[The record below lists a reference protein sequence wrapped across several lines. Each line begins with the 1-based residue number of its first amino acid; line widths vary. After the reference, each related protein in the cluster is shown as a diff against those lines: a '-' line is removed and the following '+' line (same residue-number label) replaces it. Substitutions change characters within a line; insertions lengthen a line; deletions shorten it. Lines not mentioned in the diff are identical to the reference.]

1 MGSIMGLLA
10 MGHSLG
16 MLLGPI
22 LAGIMMD
29 AFQLG
34 MGFIVGTAVMV
45 LGVIVS
51 LVLTANFQTLVKD
64 ST

>member
-1 MGSIMGLLA
+1 MGSIMGLLT

-16 MLLGPI
+16 MVLGPI

-34 MGFIVGTAVMV
+34 MGFIVGTGVM
-45 LGVIVS
+45 LIGVIIS
-51 LVLTANFQTLVKD
+51 LILTANFQTMVKE
-64 ST
+64 